1 MPFTVL
7 VVDDDKSFGLLLKQ
21 ILESEGHT
29 VFLETSFDL
38 ATAQITEK
46 SFDVVLCDIHLGL
59 YSGFDLF
66 KFAKALQ
73 KNTKFIFITG
83 QICVDT
89 AVMANQEGAF
99 EYLSKPDS
107 FTDLKSELLST
118 LDRLKSRMKNLALI
132 ENSYKIDSPL
142 SQNINYKSIKTTE
155 LYRKVAQAASFR
167 GNVLIQGETGSGKE
181 VVARDIHRNSM
192 GAQHP
197 FVAINCAA
205 LAESVL
211 ESELFGHVKGAFTD
225 ASINKVGLFEEAD
238 GGTLFLDEI
247 GDISKAMQVKLLRAI
262 QEGEIK
268 PVGSSKVKKVNVRI
282 IAASHKS
289 LEDLVKIKR
298 FREDLFYRLK
308 VFFIEVPSLR
318 ERKEDIRGFIQYF
331 IQSFSK
337 KFEKTV
343 VGIDT
348 KALETLERYSWPGN
362 IRELENVISRAV
374 VIASSGIIFE
384 DDLPSEIFEGLEN
397 PVQESNENILALEE
411 IEKNHIQRV
420 LKLVNYQRG
429 RAAQLLGINRVTLYR
444 KATRYCIN
452 LTG

>member
-1 MPFTVL
+1 
-7 VVDDDKSFGLLLKQ
+7 
-21 ILESEGHT
+21 
-29 VFLETSFDL
+29 
-38 ATAQITEK
+38 
-46 SFDVVLCDIHLGL
+46 
-59 YSGFDLF
+59 
-66 KFAKALQ
+66 
-73 KNTKFIFITG
+73 
-83 QICVDT
+83 
-89 AVMANQEGAF
+89 
-99 EYLSKPDS
+99 
-107 FTDLKSELLST
+107 
-118 LDRLKSRMKNLALI
+118 
-132 ENSYKIDSPL
+132 
-142 SQNINYKSIKTTE
+142 
-155 LYRKVAQAASFR
+155 
-167 GNVLIQGETGSGKE
+167 
-181 VVARDIHRNSM
+181 
-192 GAQHP
+192 
-197 FVAINCAA
+197 
-205 LAESVL
+205 
-211 ESELFGHVKGAFTD
+211 VKGAFTD

>member
-1 MPFTVL
+1 MQHRVL
-7 VVDDDKSFGLLLKQ
+7 
-21 ILESEGHT
+21 
-29 VFLETSFDL
+29 
-38 ATAQITEK
+38 
-46 SFDVVLCDIHLGL
+46 L
-59 YSGFDLF
+59 Y
-66 KFAKALQ
+66 
-73 KNTKFIFITG
+73 
-83 QICVDT
+83 DT
-89 AVMANQEGAF
+89 DPV
-99 EYLSKPDS
+99 
-107 FTDLKSELLST
+107 
-118 LDRLKSRMKNLALI
+118 
-132 ENSYKIDSPL
+132 L
-142 SQNINYKSIKTTE
+142 SQNCLNALEKNLFRAQKVDFESEIFEILAKQNFEMVILPITERGDIEKISRIKKQKLETHIIVTSQDASPQFVVECIRYGASHFWHKQDNLDTFINVVAEVGNRICKSSFSKYEHHYGEFIGRHPKILDVYDLVFKIKE
-155 LYRKVAQAASFR
+155 SDC
-167 GNVLIQGETGSGKE
+167 NVLITGESGTGKE
-181 VVARDIHRNSM
+181 VIARAIHQLSTRKNKPLVAVNC
-192 GAQHP
+192 GAIP
-197 FVAINCAA
+197 IN
-205 LAESVL
+205 LL
-211 ESELFGHVKGAFTD
+211 ESELFGHVKGAFTG
-225 ASINKVGLFEEAD
+225 ASQNRVGRFQLAQN
-238 GGTLFLDEI
+238 GSLFLDEI
-247 GDISKAMQVKLLRAI
+247 GDLSFDLQAKLLRAI
-262 QEGEIK
+262 QHKVYE
-268 PVGSSKVKKVNVRI
+268 PVGAAYSLTLDARI
-282 IAASHKS
+282 IAATNQD
-289 LEDLVKIKR
+289 LEKLVSEKR